1 MAVTFTSRSGGR
13 LSEILTLEREEGNN
27 HDKFAVSL
35 LKRATVSR
43 EFLWVFWHI
52 LRHGETITCE
62 VRKRGKGTSSASS
75 TILFVRCTQSLSIKR
90 HAPNT

>member
-35 LKRATVSR
+35 LKRAAVSQ

-52 LRHGETITCE
+52 LRHEETITCA
-62 VRKRGKGTSSASS
+62 SSSS
-75 TILFVRCTQSLSIKR
+75 TILFVLCTQSLSIKW